1 MCIICIGDYDIS
13 LTELNCSNCNSIK
26 EIPKELVNLVYLR
39 CYYTEIKEIPK
50 ELVNLKHISCF
61 GTEIKEIPKE
71 LVNLTYLDCGETGIT
86 KIPRELVKLT
96 ELGCESCQDLEEIS
110 KKLVNLINF
119 DCYDTKIKEIPKELI
134 NLRDLDCRYSDVKKI
149 PKELVNLK
157 NVKMPLDCVWDKRW
171 IKTEDEKN
179 KSRDLS
185 IVVAKIKE
193 KTIKIENILEFTE
206 NNSFPKE
213 KNKDFIKVC
222 KKIIRKNNKLQH
234 LLEEI
239 KFIKSLGK
247 KGCNYFFSFIQY
259 IYALFFPGSNFFQ
272 ESYIKPT

>member
-179 KSRDLS
+179 KINSLQKFWKKNGNYITRLPTLW
-185 IVVAKIKE
+185 KIAEYYTK
-193 KTIKIENILEFTE
+193 KKYSPKNIL
-206 NNSFPKE
+206 KYV
-213 KNKDFIKVC
+213 D
-222 KKIIRKNNKLQH
+222 LD
-234 LLEEI
+234 
-239 KFIKSLGK
+239 
-247 KGCNYFFSFIQY
+247 
-259 IYALFFPGSNFFQ
+259 
-272 ESYIKPT
+272 